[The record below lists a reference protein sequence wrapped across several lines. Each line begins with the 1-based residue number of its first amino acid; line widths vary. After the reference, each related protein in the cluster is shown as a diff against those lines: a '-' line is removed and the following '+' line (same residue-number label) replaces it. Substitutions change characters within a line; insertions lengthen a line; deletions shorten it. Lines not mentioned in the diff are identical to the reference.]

1 MLKTLSSSLQVGTD
15 LLCRLGGK
23 VVKQPVRQE
32 ATHQI
37 GPDLP
42 RTLGK
47 LMMTVTTI
55 GVCGG
60 LIGRKQMI
68 HLGSRHEELHRRDA
82 RNNLRPH
89 QAGVIPSKAGAV
101 DDAEI

>member
-23 VVKQPVRQE
+23 VEKQPVRQE

-55 GVCGG
+55 GECGG

-68 HLGSRHEELHRRDA
+68 HLGNRRDA
-82 RNNLRPH
+82 RNNLLPH
-89 QAGVIPSKAGAV
+89 QARVIPSKDGAV
-101 DDAEI
+101 DDAEY